1 MKRAHLLPAGLLACV
16 AGVASVASAQPSQG
30 TAQAAKA
37 AKVQLG
43 HTARGKIL
51 VNGSGFTLYAF
62 TRDPRNKDTC
72 ISTTS
77 TEGYGVMRC
86 VEVWP
91 PLITS
96 GRPTAG
102 TGVKSSLLSTIRL
115 ADGRTQ
121 VTYAGHALY
130 MYKPATER
138 GETAYVG
145 EKQFGG
151 TWAAV
156 NAAGKLIK

>member
-1 MKRAHLLPAGLLACV
+1 MKRAHLLLAGLLACV
-16 AGVASVASAQPSQG
+16 AAVASVASAQPPRG
-30 TAQAAKA
+30 TARAAKA
-37 AKVQLG
+37 AKVQLR
-43 HTARGKIL
+43 HTSLGKIL

-72 ISTTS
+72 IGAAGE
-77 TEGYGVMRC
+77 EGYGVMRC

-91 PLITS
+91 PLVTS

-115 ADGRTQ
+115 ADGRKQ

-130 MYKPATER
+130 MYKPASER

-151 TWAAV
+151 TWMAV
-156 NAAGKLIK
+156 NAAGKLIR